1 VDVGSYGKN
10 SDGGI
15 LSHSKLGKG
24 FDQNKLD
31 VPEKEAL
38 PGTTNEVPY
47 VVIGDEAFP
56 LKTYLLR
63 PYPGKQLDNNE
74 KKIYNY
80 RLCRARRVVEN
91 AFGILSQKFRIYNR
105 RIIAKPE
112 NVDVII
118 LTTCVLHNF
127 IKKYDGKLT
136 YIRDNIQSN
145 EDNLSLTTLTNIP
158 VQGGNATRWAFYIR
172 DIYKDFFNSP
182 QGSIP
187 WQNNT

>member
-1 VDVGSYGKN
+1 MGSYGKN

-136 YIRDNIQSN
+136 YIRDNIQTN
-145 EDNLSLTTLTNIP
+145 ADTLSPTTLTNIP
-158 VQGGNATRWAFYIR
+158 VQGGNATREAFCIR
-172 DIYKDFFNSP
+172 NIYKDFFNSP

>member
-1 VDVGSYGKN
+1 M
-10 SDGGI
+10 
-15 LSHSKLGKG
+15 
-24 FDQNKLD
+24 
-31 VPEKEAL
+31 

-63 PYPGKQLDNNE
+63 PYPGIQLDSNE
-74 KKIYNY
+74 KKKIYNY

-118 LTTCVLHNF
+118 LITCVLHNF

-136 YIRDNIQSN
+136 YIRDNIQPN
-145 EDNLSLTTLTNIP
+145 AVDLSPTTLTNIP
-158 VQGGNATRWAFYIR
+158 VQGGKATREAFYIR
-172 DIYKDFFNSP
+172 DIYKDVFNFP

-187 WQNNT
+187 WQNNI

>member
-1 VDVGSYGKN
+1 MDVGSYGKH

-63 PYPGKQLDNNE
+63 LYPGKQLDNNE
-74 KKIYNY
+74 KKY
-80 RLCRARRVVEN
+80 
-91 AFGILSQKFRIYNR
+91 
-105 RIIAKPE
+105 
-112 NVDVII
+112 
-118 LTTCVLHNF
+118 TT
-127 IKKYDGKLT
+127 T
-136 YIRDNIQSN
+136 
-145 EDNLSLTTLTNIP
+145 
-158 VQGGNATRWAFYIR
+158 
-172 DIYKDFFNSP
+172 DFVAQEES
-182 QGSIP
+182 
-187 WQNNT
+187 

>member
-1 VDVGSYGKN
+1 MKK
-10 SDGGI
+10 
-15 LSHSKLGKG
+15 KL
-24 FDQNKLD
+24 
-31 VPEKEAL
+31 
-38 PGTTNEVPY
+38 
-47 VVIGDEAFP
+47 
-56 LKTYLLR
+56 
-63 PYPGKQLDNNE
+63 
-74 KKIYNY
+74 YNY

-145 EDNLSLTTLTNIP
+145 EDNLSPTTLTNIP
-158 VQGGNATRWAFYIR
+158 VQ
-172 DIYKDFFNSP
+172 
-182 QGSIP
+182 
-187 WQNNT
+187 